1 MYYGVKN
8 IFYGV
13 RIDYRP
19 KARGLESAIVAP
31 RQVSPLID
39 QVISGIGSK
48 LRQLR
53 RQKNLSLQQLADRSD
68 VSPAAIHK
76 IERNGMV
83 PTVATLMKLAAALNR
98 PVSYFVEEDS
108 TAPCVLVRAG
118 ERKRVFT
125 SKSGLDLQ
133 GIGGPYGP
141 FFMAGAL
148 ATMEPGADSGPRA
161 MEHPGEE
168 LVFMLEG
175 SIRFVIDGEEQ
186 CIGPG
191 DALHWRT
198 DRPHR
203 WSNPTSQPAI
213 CLWFALRAP

>member
-1 MYYGVKN
+1 MAASK
-8 IFYGV
+8 
-13 RIDYRP
+13 DL
-19 KARGLESAIVAP
+19 A
-31 RQVSPLID
+31 SPID

-53 RQKNLSLQQLADRSD
+53 RQKNLSLQQLADRSN

-98 PVSYFVEEDS
+98 PVSYFVEETS
-108 TAPCVLVRAG
+108 GEPCALVRAG
-118 ERKRVFT
+118 ERKGVFT

-133 GIGGPYGP
+133 GISGPYGP
-141 FFMAGAL
+141 FFMAGAV
-148 ATMEPGADSGPRA
+148 ATMEPGADSGPQP

-175 SIRFVIDGEEQ
+175 TIRFVIDGDEH
-186 CIGPG
+186 CVGAG

-198 DRPHR
+198 DRPHS
-203 WSNPTSQPAI
+203 WSNPTSHPAR